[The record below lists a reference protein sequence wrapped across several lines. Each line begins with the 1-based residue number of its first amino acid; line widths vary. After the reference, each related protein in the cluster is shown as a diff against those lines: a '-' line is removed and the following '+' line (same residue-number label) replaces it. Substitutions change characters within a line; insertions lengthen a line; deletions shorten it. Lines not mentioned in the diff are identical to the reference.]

1 MLVRGVQG
9 LFQRSKK
16 DIREE
21 YKAYPRIYQRVGITM
36 DKCDKCEQMARVTVS
51 GFIVARYLCARHA
64 SELCASVG
72 DMAGVE
78 KFNALIEGDKVLA

>member
-1 MLVRGVQG
+1 
-9 LFQRSKK
+9 
-16 DIREE
+16 
-21 YKAYPRIYQRVGITM
+21 M
-36 DKCDKCEQMARVTVS
+36 DKCDKCEHMARVTVS

-78 KFNALIEGDKVLA
+78 RFNSLIEGDKVIA